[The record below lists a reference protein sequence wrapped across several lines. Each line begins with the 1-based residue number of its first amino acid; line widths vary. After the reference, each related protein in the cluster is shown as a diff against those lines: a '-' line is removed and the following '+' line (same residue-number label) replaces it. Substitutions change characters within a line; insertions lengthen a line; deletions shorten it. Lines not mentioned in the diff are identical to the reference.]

1 MLPILPKIVPTTQV
15 NTKKAPIAPVVTY
28 TQTHQPKKKE
38 KSASKRV
45 GAMLPKILVFLGIVL
60 TLSQAIPLAWSF
72 FTGYSLSANSSTFL
86 PVPESFIQKLTAV
99 SYIDPGA
106 DWFQAVVA
114 QSHTPKIDTEYKKTM
129 KISIGASGIN
139 RVNLAANIPGNNA
152 AIYDD
157 ALKHGVTH
165 LKGTSVPG
173 DDGISVIYGHS
184 GVAGFFVGRSSPQI
198 VFSRLDTVS
207 IGDTMTIDRDG
218 KELRYVISGKKI
230 IEAQDLSF
238 MSDQTEKEKA
248 ILLTCWPLGIGTKRL
263 IVIADRIP

>member
-1 MLPILPKIVPTTQV
+1 MLPILPKIEPPVQVKEIKETVTPVVKHVPTTPH
-15 NTKKAPIAPVVTY
+15 N
-28 TQTHQPKKKE
+28 KKK
-38 KSASKRV
+38 SVSKTI
-45 GAMLPKILVFLGIVL
+45 GPFLPKILVFLGILLV
-60 TLSQAIPLAWSF
+60 LSQAIPLGWSF

-86 PVPESFIQKLTAV
+86 PVSESFMQKLTSV
-99 SYIDPGA
+99 TYIDPGA

-129 KISIGASGIN
+129 KITINNSGIT
-139 RVNLAANIPGNNA
+139 RVNLAANVPGNNA
-152 AIYDD
+152 SVYDE
-157 ALKHGVTH
+157 ALKHGVAH

-173 DDGISVIYGHS
+173 DDGLSVIYGHS
-184 GVAGFFVGRSSPQI
+184 GVAGFFVGKSSPQI

-238 MSDQTEKEKA
+238 MSEKTEKERA
-248 ILLTCWPLGIGTKRL
+248 VLLTCWPLGIGTKRL
-263 IVIADRIP
+263 IVIADRI